1 MKTRSEEI
9 LEAFLAASA
18 VPFEKIAEDTQYR
31 PDYLVSPGQVKLIFE
46 VKELT
51 ENKKFGV
58 VDDPA
63 KPYIKSFSNILGEH
77 VRRSI
82 AGSKKQIQYGANQG
96 IPSAL
101 LIYNVFD
108 RVFQDVGTSD
118 LDFIAAM
125 YGELTIAI
133 DKATHQTSEIFNG
146 KNQSLQSGKNTSFSA
161 VGRLSDRNGKT
172 TLTLFENIYAQV
184 PLPFDQLPPCFDVRR
199 AEISNEP
206 LSFG

>member
-1 MKTRSEEI
+1 LKNKSEEI
-9 LEAFLAASA
+9 LEAFLAANG
-18 VPFEKIAEDTQYR
+18 VPFEKIAEDTTHR
-31 PDYLVSPGQVKLIFE
+31 PDYLVFLGQVKLIFE

-58 VDDPA
+58 VNDPA
-63 KPYIKSFSNILGEH
+63 NPHVKGFSNTLGEH

-108 RVFQDVGTSD
+108 RVHQDVGTSD
-118 LDFIAAM
+118 WDFNAAM

-133 DKATHQTSEIFNG
+133 DKRTHQTSEIFNG

-161 VGRLSDRNGKT
+161 VGRLCDRNGKT
-172 TLTLFENIYAQV
+172 TVTLFENIYAQV
-184 PLPFDQLPPCFDVRR
+184 KLPFEHLPPCFDVRR
-199 AEISNEP
+199 AELSTEP
-206 LSFG
+206 LSFT